1 MLNLQAMQPAS
12 IWFCENVPFCG
23 GLLTKPVQL
32 VSGGRDTAVETRY
45 CSTLQAAGQGEAA
58 KVQPGNMV
66 GSECTNET
74 EPYIISLALSA
85 ERVWEGP
92 PDKSWMGR
100 IQAGEL
106 KPVS

>member
-1 MLNLQAMQPAS
+1 
-12 IWFCENVPFCG
+12 V
-23 GLLTKPVQL
+23 KL